1 MMTRSNPSFRF
12 PPTVLALAV
21 CTLFIPVHAQTKVT
35 ETTVSAG
42 VGVIDGSQAD
52 RAQFGQYNG
61 LRKRSAFGTL
71 DLDYTLRDEAAE
83 RWVDFLG
90 SNLLGETRE
99 MNLVV
104 KHPGDWKFTADY
116 NELVRY
122 DPYTVN
128 TGLLGAGST
137 TPQVVLLPGNLG
149 SGFDY
154 DLKTKRT
161 GLGVGM
167 AKWITQALQFE
178 MDVKTEKKEG
188 ARLFGIGTTCPT
200 PIALGCAGTTGIST
214 GWATLMLPEPVN
226 ASHLQVEAR
235 LNYAIE
241 KLRVN
246 VGYYGS
252 FYRNENATLQATIPG
267 SLNNP
272 LGFPLP
278 LSNGLQAL
286 LSQPVALA
294 PDNQAHQIDLSG
306 SYSFTEKTKG
316 NFKLAY
322 AKATQDNSYAGAGL
336 AGAPAGSASLGGEV
350 ITTLAKFGV
359 TSRPMPKLSLLA
371 DWRYEN
377 RDDKTPIAAY
387 NSVGTSTWTNRA
399 LPYKKM
405 HGKLQAGWQFSSN
418 YRGSVG
424 ADYESIDRG
433 VFTASSAV
441 FGTSALRQETHET
454 GVNAELRRSMAD
466 DFSTAI
472 TVSSSR
478 RDGSNWLRPNG
489 LTGGVTE
496 VANPNDPATG
506 FGASSIFM
514 PTLADRQ
521 RDKVKLFA
529 DWQPNKDLSLQF
541 SVEAG
546 KDSYTAPTS
555 YGLQKTDMN
564 QFSVDAAY
572 EISSRWAVNAFAS
585 RGVQTLNQSRFG
597 GAVMA
602 FDNTSLNAGIGFT
615 GKPISKLEVGGNL
628 SYASDKS
635 VYAQTLDSFAGADSA
650 ALLAATGGLP
660 NVVFRQTVLS
670 VYGKY
675 ALSKRS
681 SVRVNLGHQR
691 ASVNDWAW
699 GYNGVPFAYSD
710 GTTLAQNAT
719 QKVSFIGVTYTY
731 QLP

>member
-1 MMTRSNPSFRF
+1 MMIHSNSSFRF
-12 PPTVLALAV
+12 HRTVLALAV
-21 CTLFIPVHAQTKVT
+21 CALFVPVHAQTKVT
-35 ETTVSAG
+35 ETTISAG
-42 VGVIDGSQAD
+42 VGVIDGSRAD

-61 LRKRSAFGTL
+61 LRKHSAFATL
-71 DLDYTLRDEAAE
+71 DVDYTLRDEATA

-90 SNLLGETRE
+90 ANLLGDTRE

-104 KHPGDWKFTADY
+104 KRPGDWKFTADY

-149 SGFDY
+149 SGFDF

-161 GLGVGM
+161 SVGVGM
-167 AKWITQALQFE
+167 TKWLSSALQFE

-188 ARLFGIGTTCPT
+188 ARLFGIGATCVSAFAPC
-200 PIALGCAGTTGIST
+200 GGIGGSNT
-214 GWATLMLPEPVN
+214 GWAALMLPEPVN
-226 ASHLQVEAR
+226 ASHVQVETR
-235 LNYAIE
+235 LSYALE

-252 FYRNENATLQATIPG
+252 FYRNENGTLNPTIPG

-272 LGFPLP
+272 VGSPFT
-278 LSNGLQAL
+278 LSPGLQAM

-294 PDNQAHQIDLSG
+294 PDNQAHQLDVGG
-306 SYSFTEKTKG
+306 SYRFTGTTTG

-322 AKATQDNSYAGAGL
+322 TKATQDNSFAGAGL
-336 AGAPAGSASLGGEV
+336 IGAPAGRTSLDGEV
-350 ITTLAKFGV
+350 VTTLAKFGV
-359 TSRPMPKLSLLA
+359 TSRPIPKLSLLA

-377 RDDKTPIAAY
+377 KDDNTPIAAY
-387 NSVGTSTWTNRA
+387 NTLGALTWTNRA
-399 LPYKKM
+399 LPYKKT

-418 YRGSVG
+418 YRGSIG
-424 ADYESIDRG
+424 ADYEAIDRG
-433 VFTASSAV
+433 VFTPSSAI
-441 FGTSALRQETHET
+441 FGTSALRQKTQET
-454 GVNAELRRSMAD
+454 GINAELRRAMSEN
-466 DFSTAI
+466 FSTAL
-472 TVSSSR
+472 TLSSSR

-489 LTGGVTE
+489 LARGVTE
-496 VANPNDPATG
+496 VANPNDAATG
-506 FGASSIFM
+506 FSPSSIFM

-541 SVEAG
+541 SAEAG
-546 KDSYTAPTS
+546 KDSFTAPTS

-564 QFSVDAAY
+564 QFSVDMGY
-572 EISSRWAVNAFAS
+572 ELSSKWALNAFAS
-585 RGVQTLNQSRFG
+585 RGVQTLNQSRFE
-597 GAVMA
+597 GAAMA

-635 VYAQTLDSFAGADSA
+635 VYAQTLDASARADSV
-650 ALLAATGGLP
+650 ALLTATGGLP
-660 NVVFRQTVLS
+660 NIVYRQTSLS
-670 VYGKY
+670 LFGKY

-681 SVRVNLGHQR
+681 AVRVNLVHQR
-691 ASVNDWAW
+691 ASVNDWTW
-699 GYNGVPFAYSD
+699 GNNGVPFTYSD
-710 GTTLAQNAT
+710 GTTVAQNAT
-719 QKVSFIGVTYTY
+719 QKVSFIGVTYIY